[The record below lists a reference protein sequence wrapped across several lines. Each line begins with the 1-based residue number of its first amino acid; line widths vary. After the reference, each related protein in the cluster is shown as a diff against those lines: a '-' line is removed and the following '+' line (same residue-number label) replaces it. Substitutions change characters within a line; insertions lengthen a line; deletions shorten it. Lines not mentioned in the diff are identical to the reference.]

1 MTIMVNF
8 LRIENNGLITAED
21 LKYIGSSTKRGND
34 TKIGQFGSGWKFAL
48 AWILRNDLSIR
59 IFSGLNEIVVDFEIK
74 NHRDNLVKVLTVD
87 GQETSIT
94 SGMGEIDWKG
104 WMALRE
110 IVSNAIDEGG
120 EKVSTLFNPEIIG
133 IENKTSIFIEMN
145 GELADILRNFDSYF
159 AFERKP
165 SYSHDGFKLYKKS
178 ASSQTIVFR
187 KGIRCW
193 ERANSSFDFCF
204 DNITINESRLS
215 SDSEFYYSFKK
226 EFRKIKSP
234 TIFLDLLKEMP
245 LSALPDLTEEM
256 LPIMVELLQT
266 NKFKP
271 RIAETL
277 AGVLI
282 SGITIPDTWY
292 TKLRDLGL
300 MEDIFEQVLGKKSTN
315 GNFYILEEHTAM
327 SKKLSYELSAV
338 LPISLVIVKFL
349 DDSVCAFKDGVFY
362 LSEKSVSSNLEEVFA
377 TLMYSS
383 SRTDLQDYFK
393 QAVIA

>member
-1 MTIMVNF
+1 MVNY
-8 LRIENNGLITAED
+8 LRIENNGMITAED

-34 TKIGQFGSGWKFAL
+34 SKIGQFGSGWKFAL

-59 IFSGLNEIVVDFEIK
+59 IFSGIKEIVVDFEIK

-120 EKVSTLFNPEIIG
+120 EKVSTLFNPEING
-133 IENKTSIFIEMN
+133 VEDKTSIFIEMN

-165 SYSHDGFKLYKKS
+165 SYSHDGFKLYKKPT
-178 ASSQTIVFR
+178 SSQTIVFR

-204 DNITINESRLS
+204 ENITINESRLS